1 LLKIEEN
8 RSLIG
13 ENDAGIFEEISW
25 FGKS

>member
-1 LLKIEEN
+1 LKDKAN
-8 RSLIG
+8 CSLIG